1 MKYFTYLWKIS
12 TWKQTVAKAKES
24 TVMLDYAVSDNFLKA
39 GVGPDCTVFIVTATD
54 GLLYLGG
61 SIKVDAVTDKA
72 TAAAQL
78 DIPEDQLSDDGDEY
92 IIAREGTIMPF
103 TPDRLVSDS
112 IVKTLEFAK
121 PDGGFVNLKYDS
133 SGKLKGQTLR
143 GVRRLYA
150 GEHTKL
156 VELLKE

>member
-12 TWKQTVAKAKES
+12 TWKKKAS
-24 TVMLDYAVSDNFLKA
+24 QSDSPDNMLSYAVSDKFTAA
-39 GVGPDCTVFIVTATD
+39 GVGPDCTVFIVTAKE

-61 SIKVDAVTDKA
+61 SIKVSCVTDKT
-72 TAAAQL
+72 TAAENL
-78 DIPEDQLSDDGDEY
+78 GIDVDELMEDEEY
-92 IIAREGTIMPF
+92 ILAKEGTVMPF
-103 TPDRLVSDS
+103 RSDLLVDDS

-133 SGKLKGQTLR
+133 TGKLKGQTLR

-150 GEHTKL
+150 GEQQKL
-156 VELLKE
+156 LELLKP